1 MTVHTA
7 NPTDFAYDYA
17 SGKAAVAETATKTKG
32 ALSRAFDRYVARRQA
47 AAMAQIS
54 MYDPRLARDIRA
66 AQDRAE
72 WK

>member
-17 SGKAAVAETATKTKG
+17 SGKAAVKNTAVKTKS
-32 ALSRAFDRYVARRQA
+32 AFARAFDRYIERRHA
-47 AAMAQIS
+47 SAMAQIA
-54 MYDPRLARDIRA
+54 MYDPRLALEIQA

>member
-17 SGKAAVAETATKTKG
+17 SGKSAVQETATKTKG
-32 ALSRAFDRYVARRQA
+32 AIARFFEGYTARRQA
-47 AAMAQIS
+47 AAMAQIA
-54 MYDPRLARDIRA
+54 MYDPRLAREIQA

-72 WK
+72 W

>member
-17 SGKAAVAETATKTKG
+17 SGKAAVSETATKTQG
-32 ALSRAFDRYVARRQA
+32 AIARAFNRYVARRQA
-47 AAMAQIS
+47 AAMAQVA
-54 MYDPRLARDIRA
+54 MLDPRLAREIQA

-72 WK
+72 W